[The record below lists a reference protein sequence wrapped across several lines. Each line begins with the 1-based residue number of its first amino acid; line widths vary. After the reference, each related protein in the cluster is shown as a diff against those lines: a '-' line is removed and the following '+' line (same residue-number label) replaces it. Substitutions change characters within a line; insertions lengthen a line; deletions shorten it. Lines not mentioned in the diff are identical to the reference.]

1 MIIHITR
8 EIRQVIIYG
17 ANGSEAAV
25 REFFHQHEVDNMV
38 VCRPNDDEYLA
49 PELLEECLIG
59 MLRASLSGEEEIAV
73 YVH

>member
-49 PELLEECLIG
+49 SVEFGNEVATG
-59 MLRASLSGEEEIAV
+59 TGETVVKRYTISIQKK
-73 YVH
+73 